1 MAINNKRLEEFK
13 VSELMISSEVI
24 TVNRGTKVAS
34 VVKLMNDLNIGCVV
48 IVENQNPVGIFT
60 ERDLLKRVVFNNL
73 DAAHTIIEDVMTKHP
88 VCVKSST
95 TLNKVA
101 AAMRLGKFRHLVV
114 VDDANQAR
122 GVISIKDL
130 MNWVTDQFL

>member
-60 ERDLLKRVVFNNL
+60 ERDLLML
-73 DAAHTIIEDVMTKHP
+73 
-88 VCVKSST
+88 CVE
-95 TLNKVA
+95 
-101 AAMRLGKFRHLVV
+101 
-114 VDDANQAR
+114 
-122 GVISIKDL
+122 
-130 MNWVTDQFL
+130 